1 MYQMRTWKCLNILLA
16 MLMTSTTGCQS
27 GVSQWW
33 YVGKENPEQEHY
45 RQAAAEID
53 YTNVVQP
60 QNPEVEKTAPPR
72 TIISRKR
79 DEVWDL
85 PLQEAIHMALA
96 NNDIIRSSSQFLS
109 PGSPLFT
116 NPSNVA
122 SVYDPAIQASG
133 VLFGGVSVEAA
144 LADFD
149 ATWSNALFF
158 GRNETVQNSP
168 FGGGVN
174 GATLEVDSA
183 QFNTALTKQFSYGA
197 NMTLSHDVNYNA
209 TNSPNVLFPSV
220 YTGNVQAEY
229 RQQLLAGAGPEFV
242 KVAGPLSPQFTSI
255 AGVGNGVLIARI
267 NEDISITNFESNI
280 RNLVKDVEDTYWDLY
295 LAYRTF
301 DTAVTARNTAL
312 RTWRNAKFTQAA
324 GGKVG
329 FTLQDEAQSRDRY
342 FETRAQAEA
351 TLGDLYT
358 TEQRLRNLLGIAV
371 NDSKIIRPA
380 DTPIAA
386 RIHSDWYQSLAE
398 ALTERVELR
407 RQKWNIKSLE
417 LQLGAAKNFARPR
430 LDFVARYRVN
440 GFGDRLL
447 GYDDQDKF
455 GGDLNNMY
463 ETITQGDQTG
473 WDLGMELSMPIGLRL
488 AKTQVRNLE
497 LRLTKARKVLAAQEL
512 EISHELAVA
521 FQELET
527 AYATAVSNYSRRQAA
542 MDRFRIE
549 SALLEGGTGSFD
561 MNLRAQE
568 SLATAANQYH
578 TSLVSYNK
586 ALVNLY
592 FRKGTLLREDNI
604 HLMEGRWDPAAYVDA
619 YAEAKARANGIPAPH
634 LHTRPPAFAADG
646 QIPSVTFTAPEA
658 AEGFKDEYGSEI
670 APVPEEMPLPL
681 PSDEA
686 LVPPTDG
693 PIDAV
698 PQAPGESTKPMPAPK
713 SGSDSKPN
721 YFEDSDKSDSGNSA
735 LRTPLEAP
743 AMPDFPAPQRTQSS
757 TSPAASSPADFSG
770 IGSPDSATAG
780 QSSGVVQVQ
789 TTTPGQAVGQTRLTE
804 QTSPWNST
812 NSTGVTS
819 AAGEGWGLNHT
830 WDNETE
836 PLFPNVEPIGW
847 EQPPAKKQQA
857 PSNQAPRS
865 SEPAGSA
872 SLNSDAGDGQW
883 QAPSRS
889 TARSIGQSVPSYR

>member
-16 MLMTSTTGCQS
+16 ILMTATSGCRS

-33 YVGKENPEQEHY
+33 YVGEENPEQEHY
-45 RQAAAEID
+45 RQAAMEID
-53 YTNVVQP
+53 YTDVVQP
-60 QNPEVEKTAPPR
+60 LNHEVEKTAPPR

-96 NNDIIRSSSQFLS
+96 NNDIIRSSSTFLS

-158 GRNETVQNSP
+158 GRNETIQNSP
-168 FGGGVN
+168 FGGGVE
-174 GATLEVDSA
+174 GGTLEVDSA

-197 NMTLSHDVNYNA
+197 NFTLSHDVNYNA

-351 TLGDLYT
+351 SLGELYV
-358 TEQRLRNLLGIAV
+358 TEQRLRNLLGISV
-371 NDSKIIRPA
+371 NDNKIIRPA
-380 DTPIAA
+380 DAPIAA
-386 RIHSDWYQSLAE
+386 RIHADWYHSLAE

-417 LQLGAAKNFARPR
+417 LQLGAARNFARPR

-440 GFGDRLL
+440 GFGDDLL
-447 GYDDQDKF
+447 GYTDEDEF

-463 ETITQGDQTG
+463 ESITQGDQTG

-488 AKTQVRNLE
+488 AKTQVRNIE

-521 FQELET
+521 FQQLET

-578 TSLVSYNK
+578 TSLVDYNK

-604 HLMEGRWDPAAYVDA
+604 HLAEGQWDPAAYVDA
-619 YAEAKARANGIPAPH
+619 YSEAKARANGIPAPH
-634 LHTRPPAFAADG
+634 LHTSPPAFAADG
-646 QIPSVTFTAPEA
+646 HMPSFGFTAPEA
-658 AEGFKDEYGSEI
+658 AQGHSPADGMELSPY
-670 APVPEEMPLPL
+670 PEEMPLPL
-681 PSDEA
+681 PTDEA
-686 LVPPTDG
+686 LAPADDSSTNEL
-693 PIDAV
+693 
-698 PQAPGESTKPMPAPK
+698 PQAPGESQPNEPAAPK
-713 SGSDSKPN
+713 AAPGTNSEDKSK
-721 YFEDSDKSDSGNSA
+721 YFEE
-735 LRTPLEAP
+735 PLENQPISPSLRSSKEAAP
-743 AMPDFPAPQRTQSS
+743 MPDFKLPQRFRSS
-757 TSPAASSPADFSG
+757 GGPA
-770 IGSPDSATAG
+770 GSPDGSA
-780 QSSGVVQVQ
+780 VVQLP
-789 TTTPGQAVGQTRLTE
+789 TTMPENSAADSNGIA
-804 QTSPWNST
+804 SPWKPT
-812 NSTGVTS
+812 DSTGVTPAS
-819 AAGEGWGLNHT
+819 SEGWGLNHE
-830 WDNETE
+830 WNDVPGLD
-836 PLFPNVEPIGW
+836 PLFPETPSSGW
-847 EQPPAKKQQA
+847 ENSQPQSRPQQPA
-857 PSNQAPRS
+857 
-865 SEPAGSA
+865 SESPAQSQHSETPGTA
-872 SLNSDAGDGQW
+872 SLTSDEASPNSRPA
-883 QAPSRS
+883 SRT
-889 TARSIGQSVPSYR
+889 TARSIGRSVPTYR